1 MEQRYIISI
10 PNACFQ
16 SLKPCD
22 VNAFS
27 LVKVG
32 AKKRQAKQYALSSN
46 TEYSSHL
53 NFVNQFG

>member
-1 MEQRYIISI
+1 MAQRYIISI

-32 AKKRQAKQYALSSN
+32 AKQYALSSN

-53 NFVNQFG
+53 NFMNQFG